1 MSRTAPAARRPLKP
15 KAEKVTFLGAFLSKP
30 GMIGA
35 IAPSSRHLARRI
47 VSELDLTGARAVAE
61 FGPGT
66 GVISDALIPAIPAGC
81 IYFAVELNPALA
93 RAFRQRHP
101 GAKLYEDSAANI
113 RALCDK
119 EGIDKLDY
127 IVSGLPWASFSR
139 DLQVSILDA
148 VGTVLKP
155 GGELVTFGYQMGTWF
170 PAGRRFHK
178 ELAPKYFS
186 RIYKS
191 RYVWRNLPPA
201 FVMHCVK

>member
-1 MSRTAPAARRPLKP
+1 M
-15 KAEKVTFLGAFLSKP
+15 GAFLTKP

-35 IAPSSRHLARRI
+35 IAPSSRFLARRI
-47 VSELDLTGARAVAE
+47 VHELDLEGVRNVAE

-66 GVISDALIPAIPAGC
+66 GVISDALIPAIPRGC
-81 IYFAVELNPALA
+81 NYFAVELNPALA
-93 RAFRQRHP
+93 KAFRERHP
-101 GAKLYEDSAANI
+101 GAKLFEDSAANI
-113 RALCDK
+113 RAICDRQ
-119 EGIDKLDY
+119 GIADLDY

-139 DLQVSILDA
+139 ELQVSILEA
-148 VGTVLKP
+148 IRTVLKP
-155 GGELVTFGYQMGTWF
+155 GGELVTFGYKMGTWL

-186 RIYKS
+186 RVWKS